1 MEILY
6 NFMQVFV
13 LFRNLFEFHILFH
26 CREKRMVYEL
36 HETLLVSIISK
47 LELRN
52 IVYTFIPIGPYD
64 TEKFQGSH
72 NLKLGN
78 SKL

>member
-1 MEILY
+1 
-6 NFMQVFV
+6 
-13 LFRNLFEFHILFH
+13 
-26 CREKRMVYEL
+26 MVYEL
-36 HETLLVSIISK
+36 YETRLVSIISK

-64 TEKFQGSH
+64 IEKFQGSH

-78 SKL
+78 TKL

>member
-1 MEILY
+1 
-6 NFMQVFV
+6 
-13 LFRNLFEFHILFH
+13 
-26 CREKRMVYEL
+26 MVYEL
-36 HETLLVSIISK
+36 YETLLVSIISK

-78 SKL
+78 SEL